1 MKLEVLKEDFQK
13 ALQLVQH
20 SVSSRSVMPILSG
33 VKIEARGDGVE
44 LLTTDLESSSITRCT
59 ANVENEGTCV
69 VSHKILLDLFRDS
82 KDVKLIL
89 ELEGN
94 ELQVRGENNLFRIFT
109 MPVDDFP
116 SAPDV
121 SVLIVDG
128 LDESAFSR
136 SVQAVSKAA
145 SRDEKR
151 PTLTGIYVE
160 IDEDEIRMVSTDS
173 YRLAVKRIKDGYT
186 AVEKGSYI
194 VPAAPLLNFSRLI
207 KGEGTIK
214 IYRDDN
220 AGQLKFEDQSM
231 EFTVRLIEG
240 KFPRYE
246 QFIPEKT
253 EKTLEIKKEE
263 FLNALKRVSLVNST
277 VKLQIGE
284 GKVVVNT
291 ESRDVG
297 EGKETLVV
305 DYAGE
310 PMTIAFNGKFLEDG
324 ITSIEGDT
332 VVMGVNE
339 PLKPGLIKEKE
350 GEDFIYIIMPI
361 RI

>member
-33 VKIEARGDGVE
+33 VKIEARGDRVE
-44 LLTTDLESSSITRCT
+44 LLTTDLESSSTTRCT
-59 ANVENEGTCV
+59 ANVETEGVCV

-82 KDVKLIL
+82 RDEKLVL
-89 ELEGN
+89 ELEGS
-94 ELQVRGENNLFRIFT
+94 ELQVKGENNLFRIFT
-109 MPVDDFP
+109 MPADDFP

-121 SVLIVDG
+121 GVLIVDG
-128 LDESAFSR
+128 LDESTFSK

-151 PTLTGIYVE
+151 PTLTGIYME
-160 IDEDEIRMVSTDS
+160 IDEDEIRLVSTDS
-173 YRLAVKRIKDGYT
+173 YRLAVKKMKDGYT
-186 AVEKGSYI
+186 VVEKGSYI
-194 VPAAPLLNFSRLI
+194 VPAAPLLNFSRI
-207 KGEGTIK
+207 VKGEGTVK
-214 IYRDDN
+214 VYRDDN
-220 AGQLKFEDQSM
+220 EGQLKFEDRNI

-246 QFIPEKT
+246 QFIPEQT
-253 EKTLEIKKEE
+253 EKTLEIRKEE

-297 EGKETLVV
+297 EGKETLEV
-305 DYAGE
+305 DYKGD
-310 PMTIAFNGKFLEDG
+310 PVTIAFNGKFLEDG

-332 VVMGVNE
+332 VVVGVNE
-339 PLKPGLIKEKE
+339 PLKPGLIKEK
-350 GEDFIYIIMPI
+350 GREDFMYIIMPI